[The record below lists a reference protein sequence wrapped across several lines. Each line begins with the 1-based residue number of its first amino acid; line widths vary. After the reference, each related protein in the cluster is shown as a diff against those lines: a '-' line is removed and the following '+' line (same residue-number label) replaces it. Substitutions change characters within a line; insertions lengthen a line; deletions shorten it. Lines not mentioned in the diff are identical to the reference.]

1 MFKPGI
7 LVSTDG
13 MILAIKYIEGIEA
26 TKDEADV
33 IIDKLSDDICFT
45 VIMVSGK
52 TYAVSTKYQMTVF
65 KKQGTPATVSAT
77 HEEILEKWV
86 YMVSSTNITS

>member
-1 MFKPGI
+1 MFKPSI

-13 MILAIKYIEGIEA
+13 MILAIKYIESVEA
-26 TKDEADV
+26 SRDEADV
-33 IIDKLSDDICFT
+33 IVDKLADDIVFA

-52 TYAVSTKYQMTVF
+52 AYTISTKYQMEIF
-65 KKQGTPATVSAT
+65 KKQGTPLTVKDT

-86 YMVSSTNITS
+86 YIVSNAAATS